1 MLEQDNISRIKILL
15 KAHPRGLTITDVS
28 SNLKMNRNSAAKY
41 LEILQISGLVE
52 SKSYGTARV
61 FFLTH
66 RLPISALV
74 SISPDLV
81 ITLDEGHHILFVNES
96 FCTFF
101 TIKTEDIAGS
111 HILEIFKT
119 GIGGTVLP
127 GIFSDIIAGKEGV
140 HEVRL
145 PRDTGDIF
153 FKIKSMKTV
162 FDDGSRGITIIMEDV
177 TRETKDKIELEAKE
191 ARYRGIVED
200 QTEFVVRFVPDGTLS
215 FVNSAFSQYLNK
227 RPEELIGT
235 PLIDTVYDQDR
246 NVFERSLQSLNQKNP
261 VDSFKC
267 RIGRQKKPVRWCS
280 WTLRALFD
288 DQKDAVEY
296 QAVGH
301 DITTQKKEEDR
312 IEQQFNE
319 MEFFSTKLQQ
329 FIELAPDADIYQMI
343 GTGFSEIL
351 PVAAICV
358 SSYDPTTSSLMIK
371 AVCSD
376 HDHEVFTKKIGRD
389 IIGLKIPVGEG
400 GPCPDLL
407 SGRIFCRKGNLF
419 DIARGEL
426 AEPICAGIE
435 ESLNLGEYHSAGM
448 IWRGTLLGAV
458 TFSVRKAGVLENVT
472 LAETYLRAA
481 SIALQRSFAEKALI
495 ESENLYRSVLANIQ
509 DVYYRSDLE
518 GNLLM
523 ISPSGRQMLG
533 YSLSDTIEGKNI
545 AKEYY
550 LNPERRKDLVNEITA
565 KGSVSNYE
573 VVLKR
578 QDGTP
583 VFIETNSH
591 FYYDR
596 NGSPLGIE
604 GIFRDISER
613 KAATKKIHQYI
624 EDMEF
629 FSQKL
634 LDFIMMDPGENIFDR
649 IVADLKALIPGSMIM
664 VNSFDSQSGLL
675 TVRSI
680 AMSELQREEIFRAL
694 GRDLIGCDF
703 PVDSR
708 GLSAFRTGRLEHGDL
723 SLFEIVFRSIPE
735 PVCERLESEL
745 EIGEKYTIGF
755 VRRGEI
761 MGNATIFLDKKKTIT
776 DTAIVEMY
784 AREAAIALQKYIAD
798 EARRKSDEKYRILA
812 ENATDIVWILNL
824 ATGKFTYFSPAV
836 EKIRGYTA
844 EEAVEL
850 PLEKTLTPESFAM
863 AKAELKK
870 TLELD
875 KQGLVEYDRIRV
887 FEFELY
893 CKDGSIIFTE
903 TTMKFLRNAEG
914 VPVSLMGITRDITER
929 RKAEQVLKESEEKFR
944 ALVELSLEGILITDF
959 TGKILF
965 GNQTAGRIID
975 AADYQAMIGVKNVL
989 EFVAPESHADVL
1001 HDFSQVAQGIDA
1013 YLVHYKLIT
1022 ESKREIWVECIG
1034 KKILFR
1040 ESEAMLVSMRDIT
1053 ERKRAEEALHESQQL
1068 LSSIVE
1074 STDDAVIG
1082 KDIQGT
1088 VVSWNRSAERI
1099 YGYTAG
1105 EMIGRKISII
1115 IPPDRLLEWDESN
1128 LKIQKG
1134 QSINNLETKRI
1145 RKDGKIIDVAV
1156 TISPI
1161 SNGSGKIIGASTIAR
1176 DITPL
1181 KADERLSRNE
1191 ENYRSLV
1198 EDISVGMYRS
1208 TGDPTGHF
1216 IWGNSSL
1223 VKILGYPS
1231 FEQLKGVDI
1240 ADIFV
1245 ESEGRKKL
1253 LAELKKDGFVKNR
1266 EITLK
1271 RADGETVS
1279 VRVTALAQFDTGGGL
1294 SCINGIVEDTTSQRL
1309 AEQRIQII
1317 NKRMDDVL
1325 TFIQDPI
1332 VIIDHKN
1339 TVVAWNAAM
1348 EQLTGVQKTG
1358 VLGRSD
1364 FDHLLPYHEQSR
1376 PPLFTF
1382 LDEPEISLQRYYPG
1396 AYREGSTIVAQVG
1409 RLISQEDPSGFFTVR
1424 VFPLTDTQGA
1434 RIGAVQIIRSAATDS
1449 NNSTP

>member
-1 MLEQDNISRIKILL
+1 M
-15 KAHPRGLTITDVS
+15 
-28 SNLKMNRNSAAKY
+28 
-41 LEILQISGLVE
+41 
-52 SKSYGTARV
+52 
-61 FFLTH
+61 
-66 RLPISALV
+66 
-74 SISPDLV
+74 
-81 ITLDEGHHILFVNES
+81 
-96 FCTFF
+96 
-101 TIKTEDIAGS
+101 
-111 HILEIFKT
+111 
-119 GIGGTVLP
+119 
-127 GIFSDIIAGKEGV
+127 SD
-140 HEVRL
+140 
-145 PRDTGDIF
+145 
-153 FKIKSMKTV
+153 
-162 FDDGSRGITIIMEDV
+162 
-177 TRETKDKIELEAKE
+177 
-191 ARYRGIVED
+191 
-200 QTEFVVRFVPDGTLS
+200 
-215 FVNSAFSQYLNK
+215 
-227 RPEELIGT
+227 
-235 PLIDTVYDQDR
+235 
-246 NVFERSLQSLNQKNP
+246 
-261 VDSFKC
+261 
-267 RIGRQKKPVRWCS
+267 
-280 WTLRALFD
+280 
-288 DQKDAVEY
+288 
-296 QAVGH
+296 
-301 DITTQKKEEDR
+301 
-312 IEQQFNE
+312 
-319 MEFFSTKLQQ
+319 
-329 FIELAPDADIYQMI
+329 
-343 GTGFSEIL
+343 
-351 PVAAICV
+351 
-358 SSYDPTTSSLMIK
+358 
-371 AVCSD
+371 
-376 HDHEVFTKKIGRD
+376 
-389 IIGLKIPVGEG
+389 
-400 GPCPDLL
+400 
-407 SGRIFCRKGNLF
+407 
-419 DIARGEL
+419 
-426 AEPICAGIE
+426 
-435 ESLNLGEYHSAGM
+435 
-448 IWRGTLLGAV
+448 
-458 TFSVRKAGVLENVT
+458 
-472 LAETYLRAA
+472 
-481 SIALQRSFAEKALI
+481 
-495 ESENLYRSVLANIQ
+495 
-509 DVYYRSDLE
+509 
-518 GNLLM
+518 
-523 ISPSGRQMLG
+523 
-533 YSLSDTIEGKNI
+533 
-545 AKEYY
+545 
-550 LNPERRKDLVNEITA
+550 
-565 KGSVSNYE
+565 YE

-596 NGSPLGIE
+596 NGFPLGIE

-613 KAATKKIHQYI
+613 KAASREIHQYI

-634 LDFIMMDPGENIFDR
+634 LDFLMMEPDENIFDR
-649 IVADLKALIPGSMIM
+649 IVADLKALIPGSMVM
-664 VNSFDSQSGLL
+664 VNSFDRQSGLL

-694 GRDLIGCDF
+694 GRDLVGCDF

-708 GLSAFRTGRLEHGDL
+708 GLSAFRTGRLEQGDL

-776 DTAIVEMY
+776 DTVIVEMY

-798 EARRKSDEKYRILA
+798 EARRKSDEKYRILT
-812 ENATDIVWILNL
+812 ENATDIVWIINL

-844 EEAVEL
+844 EEAVNI
-850 PLEKTLTPESFAM
+850 PLEKTLTPESYAR

-887 FEFELY
+887 FEFERY

-903 TTMKFLRNAEG
+903 TTMKFLRNADG
-914 VPVSLMGITRDITER
+914 VPVSLMGITRDITDR

-959 TGKILF
+959 TGRLLF
-965 GNQTAGRIID
+965 GNQAAGRIVD

-1013 YLVHYKLIT
+1013 YLVCYKLIT

-1034 KKILFR
+1034 KKILFG
-1040 ESEAMLVSMRDIT
+1040 ESEAMLISMRDIT
-1053 ERKRAEEALHESQQL
+1053 ERKRAEEALRESQQL

-1099 YGYTAG
+1099 YGFTAG

-1161 SNGSGKIIGASTIAR
+1161 SNGSGKVIGASTIAR

-1231 FEQLKGVDI
+1231 IEQLKGVDI

-1271 RADGETVS
+1271 RADRGIVS
-1279 VRVTALAQFDTGGGL
+1279 VRVTALAQFDSGGGL
-1294 SCINGIVEDTTSQRL
+1294 SCINGIVEDITSQRL
-1309 AEQRIQII
+1309 AEQRIQILD
-1317 NKRMDDVL
+1317 KHM
-1325 TFIQDPI
+1325 QDILACIPDPV
-1332 VIIDHKN
+1332 VITDHEN
-1339 TVVAWNAAM
+1339 RVTAWNAAM
-1348 EQLTGVQKTG
+1348 EQLTGVQKTVVAVSG
-1358 VLGRSD
+1358 NYEHLFPFYDADRPALVTL
-1364 FDHLLPYHEQSR
+1364 FDAADKD
-1376 PPLFTF
+1376 
-1382 LDEPEISLQRYYPG
+1382 LDRYYPG
-1396 AYREGSTIVAQVG
+1396 AYRQGTTIIAQVKD
-1409 RLISQEDPSGFFTVR
+1409 LVHQNDPPVFFTINASPLQDPREHGSVR
-1424 VFPLTDTQGA
+1424 SRSYGLSLLMATTALRNPTGSCFFVHHRCHYALCL
-1434 RIGAVQIIRSAATDS
+1434 IGRTASRMHIF
-1449 NNSTP
+1449 